1 MNKDD
6 IIRLARQAGAVFPAD
21 GSWHRFESIEELVA
35 FANLVEERGQMDA
48 LNKACVM
55 LRQVHDSF
63 LLSSKPSQLN
73 ATQVRI
79 KT

>member
-6 IIRLARQAGAVFPAD
+6 IIRLARQAGAVFPSD
-21 GSWHRFESIEELVA
+21 GSWHRFEIEELVA